1 MRPGRLDRILYVGPP
16 DKAGIEEIL
25 RIKTKNMSIES
36 TLNLSELAELVSSG
50 PPQAHHPPSPRI
62 RLFTFFW
69 PLLFHVTHMQ
79 LLLSARGALEQKSLR
94 CVKKLPFLKCTE
106 TSTHPMYVL

>member
-16 DKAGIEEIL
+16 DKSGIQEIL

-50 PPQAHHPPSPRI
+50 PSQAHHPPSPRI
-62 RLFTFFW
+62 GLFTFFW
-69 PLLFHVTHMQ
+69 PLLFHVTHT
-79 LLLSARGALEQKSLR
+79 SARGALEQKSLR
-94 CVKKLPFLKCTE
+94 CVKKLLFLKCTE
-106 TSTHPMYVL
+106 ISTHPMYVL